1 MYLKSIEVQGF
12 KSFAQRIKF
21 EFHNGITGIV
31 GPNGSGKS
39 NVADAVRWVFGE
51 QSAKQLRSSNMQD
64 VIFAGTQIR
73 KPQSFA
79 EVSITL
85 SNEDR
90 TLQMDSDEVTV
101 TRKVYRMGESEYR
114 LNGNLCR
121 LKDINEL
128 FYDTGI
134 GKEGYSIIG
143 QGQVDKILSAK
154 PEERRE
160 LFDEA
165 CGIVKFKKRKNEAQK
180 KLENERQSMVR
191 LTDILGELERQVGPL
206 KKQSETA
213 KEYLKLREELKN
225 YDINAFLI
233 DSKSYQNTLI
243 KVAESLGI
251 ANAELEKNQAAAESL
266 KQEYKD
272 VESEIEDLEAKLE
285 DVRSKLSER
294 EAERAECESELKLA
308 EEKIRSE
315 NAAIDRYE
323 TRIREIDAER
333 ENRET
338 MIGDAK
344 EEETSL
350 LALLKD
356 LAGEEEKLAQQ
367 IAEKETEISLYEKS
381 IEESTGEV
389 IGLLHQKTEVTSDL
403 AELETLLSQ
412 NKLRLGEYET
422 KQEALL
428 QRKAELDAE
437 MADLQKTCETLM
449 DALEKLNAEYTEA
462 EDALTEAEK
471 NYRDAD
477 YTLSELK
484 QKVQIDSG
492 RLESV
497 KSMQE
502 RYEGFQPAV
511 RSVMEAKKRI
521 SGIEGTVADLVSVQ
535 EKYRTLIETA
545 LGGNYQ
551 NVIVD
556 TEETAKK
563 LVTYLKENRF
573 GRATFLPLDAIRPS
587 GGIQDPKILNET
599 GVIGTADKLVGT
611 DKRYLPAVRY
621 LLERFLAVDTMENAL
636 QIARKYR
643 YTVRIVTLGGEFLNV
658 GGSITGGSFK
668 SSVSILGRN
677 DEIVKLENEIAE
689 SRRMIDTLERNL
701 NRFRQV
707 KETASFDCED
717 LEEEIKEKTLSLAES
732 KAKYDSLKREYQLL
746 EAELRDTE
754 ERSAEVR
761 LSSAEA
767 EGKRDAI
774 VKTKEKIEKISSD
787 SSDSADET
795 KALLKAAEGEH
806 SELEA
811 GAEALRMK
819 QSNAEQRLTF
829 LSESKTT
836 RETEKEKLAEER
848 RTLTEEI
855 EEAKA
860 NIEGHKETIEDYRL
874 RIEEAKGSDTGLRST
889 LAILTGERESL
900 SKSQKRFFDERDRL
914 SETINDLNREI
925 VRLEANQEKTE
936 EKLASLTEYL
946 WTEYELLPSEAEVY
960 ANGMFE
966 DEKPSE
972 IRRHA
977 NELKT
982 AIRNLGPVNVNS
994 IEEYKEVSERY
1005 EFLSGQYE
1013 DLKKAEESL
1022 VGIINDLDNGMR
1034 KQFLSEFDAI
1044 QKEFNV
1050 VFQDLFGGGTGTI
1063 RLNPDADVIDS
1074 DISIISEPPGKKL
1087 QNMMQLSGGE
1097 KALTAIALIF
1107 AIQNLKPSPFCLLDE
1122 IEAALDDTNV
1132 VRFTNYLKKLSE
1144 RTQYIVI
1151 THRRGTMVA
1160 TDRLYGITMQEKGV
1174 STLVS
1179 VNLVEQDLDA

>member
-90 TLQMDSDEVTV
+90 TLNMDSDEVTV

-165 CGIVKFKKRKNEAQK
+165 CGIVKFKKRKSEAQK
-180 KLENERQSMVR
+180 KLDNERQSMVR

-213 KEYLKLREELKN
+213 KEYLKLKEELKN

-233 DSKSYQNTLI
+233 DSKSFKNTLQ
-243 KVAESLGI
+243 KVEESLGI
-251 ANAELEKNQAAAESL
+251 ANAELEKNETAAESL
-266 KQEYKD
+266 KQEYAD

-315 NAAIDRYE
+315 RAAIDRFE
-323 TRIREIDAER
+323 TRIREIDSER
-333 ENRET
+333 ENRDA
-338 MIGDAK
+338 MIEDAGK
-344 EEETSL
+344 EEASL
-350 LALLKD
+350 LELLKE
-356 LAGEEEKLAQQ
+356 AAAETEKLSQK
-367 IAEKETEISLYEKS
+367 ISEKETEISLYEKS

-403 AELETLLSQ
+403 AELETILSQ
-412 NKLRLGEYET
+412 NEIRLNEYES
-422 KQEALL
+422 KKKALLERKNELDEEIASFKEQCDKLMDSLDELNGQYEEAEEALT
-428 QRKAELDAE
+428 D
-437 MADLQKTCETLM
+437 
-449 DALEKLNAEYTEA
+449 
-462 EDALTEAEK
+462 AEK

-477 YTLSELK
+477 YTLSDLK

-511 RSVMEAKKRI
+511 RSVMEAKKRV
-521 SGIEGTVADLVSVQ
+521 SGIEGTVADLISVD

-563 LVTYLKENRF
+563 LVSYLKENRF

-587 GGIQDPKILNET
+587 GGIQDPKILREN
-599 GVIGTADKLVGT
+599 GVIGTADTLVKS
-611 DKRYLPAVRY
+611 DQRYLPAVRY
-621 LLERFLAVDTMENAL
+621 LLERFLAVDTMEHGL
-636 QIARKYR
+636 EIARKYR

-668 SSVSILGRN
+668 SSISILGRN
-677 DEIVKLENEIAE
+677 DEISKLENDIAE
-689 SRRMIDTLERNL
+689 NRRMIDTLERNL
-701 NRFRQV
+701 NRYRQV
-707 KETASFDCED
+707 KETASLECED
-717 LEEEIKEKTLSLAES
+717 LEAEIQEKNLKLAEY
-732 KAKYDSLKREYQLL
+732 KAKYDSLQRENQIL
-746 EAELRDTE
+746 ENELRDADD
-754 ERSAEVR
+754 RAAEIR
-761 LSSAEA
+761 LGSAEA

-774 VKTKEKIEKISSD
+774 IKTKEKIEKISSE
-787 SSDSADET
+787 SSDTADET
-795 KALLKAAEGEH
+795 KTLLKTAEEELSAL
-806 SELEA
+806 SEE
-811 GAEALRMK
+811 AEALRLK

-836 RETEKEKLAEER
+836 RASEKEKLSEEKKSLSDSIEAAEENIR
-848 RTLTEEI
+848 GHEE
-855 EEAKA
+855 
-860 NIEGHKETIEDYRL
+860 TMEDLRL
-874 RIEEAKGSDTGLRST
+874 KIEEAKGSDTGLRST
-889 LAILTGERESL
+889 LSILSNERETL
-900 SKSQKRFFDERDRL
+900 SKSQKKFFDERDRL
-914 SETINDLNREI
+914 SDSINTLNREI

-946 WTEYELLPSEAEVY
+946 WTEYELLPSEAEAY

-977 NELKT
+977 NELKA
-982 AIRNLGPVNVNS
+982 AIKNLGPVNVNS
-994 IEEYKEVSERY
+994 IEEYKDVSERY
-1005 EFLSGQYE
+1005 EFLNGQYE

-1034 KQFLSEFDAI
+1034 KQFLAEFDAI

-1050 VFQDLFGGGTGTI
+1050 VFRDLFGGGTGTI
-1063 RLNPDADVIDS
+1063 KLNPDADVIDS

-1122 IEAALDDTNV
+1122 IEAALDDSNV